1 MFVEKTAEEIEKMS
15 VEEVVAYKKEQH
27 DHETEKLKAE
37 YTAELEKATKDLA
50 TKEDLDA
57 MKTKQD
63 LVIKELER
71 IGLAYKAMLEKPNAI
86 QEAKTALLE
95 LIEKKSKDAEE
106 GKNTGY
112 EKTEVSAKH
121 LIDGVIKAP
130 ALMTTANVVPNVTN
144 GFNQLFGNYIDT
156 QIHHVPK
163 PENFI
168 LNLVDVTTQPGT
180 ENIWYVQRT
189 NLEGD
194 AAFIAEGALKPLAD
208 GEYVESKAGI
218 KEVAIRWK
226 MTNRVMMHAPAV
238 VRDFRQHAEELVSQK
253 IDDGVLLGDGTGN
266 NLAGITTLASPF
278 VVPAGLANY
287 YSDANIWDAIMAMA
301 TYVRLNNFKGNITAV
316 LNTVWMAQMSGIK
329 DTDGRYIIAPF
340 VTPDGKKVGE
350 VNVVF
355 SNKMPA
361 DSILVGDLS
370 KFKVVISENVIFAEG
385 WENDDFSKNLTSF
398 KLEAFLGTY
407 FPSNYAGAIIYDEI
421 ATVLTAIEVAP

>member
-15 VEEVVAYKKEQH
+15 IEEVVSYKKAQH
-27 DHETEKLKAE
+27 DHETEKLKAD
-37 YTAELEKATKDLA
+37 YTKELEDATKGLA

-71 IGLAYKAMLEKPNAI
+71 IGLAYKAMIEKPNAI

-112 EKTEVSAKH
+112 EKTEVSAKN

-194 AAFIAEGALKPLAD
+194 ASFIAEGALKPLAD
-208 GEYVESKAGI
+208 GEYVESKAPI

-266 NLAGITTLASPF
+266 NLSGITEVASPF
-278 VVPAGLANY
+278 IVPAELANSY
-287 YSDANIWDAIMAMA
+287 TDANIWDVIMAMA
-301 TYVRLNNFKGNITAV
+301 TYVRLNNFKGQITAV
-316 LNTVWMAQMSGIK
+316 LNTVWMAKMAGIK
-329 DTDGRYIIAPF
+329 DTEGRYIIPPF
-340 VTPDGKKVGE
+340 VTPNGQQVGE
-350 VNVVF
+350 VRVVF

-361 DSILVGDLS
+361 DSILVGELNR
-370 KFKVVISENVIFAEG
+370 FKVVISENVIFAEG

-407 FPSNYAGAIIYDEI
+407 FPSNYAGAIIFDEI
-421 ATVLTAIEVAP
+421 ATVLTAIEVTP